1 MRSAI
6 DFEQAGAALAAAD
19 AHRHH
24 APFRLAPAP
33 LLKDVAGQPRA
44 CHAERMADSDR
55 AAIDVVLVGIDAELV
70 ARIQALAGEGLVEL
84 PNVDVVHLEALAL
97 QKLRARVDRADAH
110 LVRFAPR

>member
-1 MRSAI
+1 MRLAI

-24 APFRLAPAP
+24 APFRLAPTS
-33 LLKDVAGQPRA
+33 LLQDVAGQPRA
-44 CHAERMADSDR
+44 CHAERMADGDR

-84 PNVDVVHLEALAL
+84 PPGDNRGLEALAVS
-97 QKLRARVDRADAH
+97 Q
-110 LVRFAPR
+110 PR